1 MKKFFILLTLLASS
15 SLYAQTLKGDM
26 DDDGKL
32 TIADVTKLIED
43 YLNYE
48 DPQPTD
54 DQNASAT
61 DLLNKL
67 SAGTCSFNGSAATPM
82 SGHYYSNGVTN
93 YIDAS
98 CELGITVRMDL
109 GIDHVGTP
117 IDFTSLTSKNKGQ
130 VHIMIGMQDPEAQQF
145 SDIFMF
151 SMNEGQYWMSLD
163 GETEYPVSFD
173 PKVPTQVAAKSGFL
187 KATKNGQNLDVEIAL
202 VLKSGNTFA
211 CKFTARYTELN

>member
-1 MKKFFILLTLLASS
+1 MKKFFAFALFAFAALTFVGCGS
-15 SLYAQTLKGDM
+15 
-26 DDDGKL
+26 DDSPKNPENNQEQNGNNQNNKD
-32 TIADVTKLIED
+32 ED
-43 YLNYE
+43 SKTENG
-48 DPQPTD
+48 
-54 DQNASAT
+54 QNASAT

-82 SGHYYSNGVTN
+82 SGHYYSNGETN

-130 VHIMIGMQDPEAQQF
+130 VHIMIGKQDPEAQQF
-145 SDIFMF
+145 SDIFLF
-151 SMNEGQYWMSLD
+151 TMNEGQYWMSLD
-163 GETEYPVSFD
+163 GETEYPVSLD